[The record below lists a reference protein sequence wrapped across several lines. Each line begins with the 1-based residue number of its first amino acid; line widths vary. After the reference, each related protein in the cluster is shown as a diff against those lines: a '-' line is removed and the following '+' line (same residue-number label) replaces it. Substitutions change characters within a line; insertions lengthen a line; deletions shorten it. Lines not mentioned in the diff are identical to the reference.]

1 MAKQFWISGLVMSIA
16 TLLAGFVVHAMLLAP
31 DYAALSEVYRNDQ
44 ESAGYMHW
52 MLLAHVFI
60 GFAMTWIYR
69 QGRTLDAPIGQGIR
83 FGVAIACVSTIP
95 WFLIYLAV
103 LRIPQELAFKQIA
116 FEVPTILL
124 LGILIA
130 YLNRK

>member
-1 MAKQFWISGLVMSIA
+1 MGKQFWISGVVMSIA
-16 TLLAGFVVHAMLLAP
+16 TMIAGIVVHGMLLAP
-31 DYAALSEVYRNDQ
+31 DYAALAEVYRNDQ

-52 MLLAHVFI
+52 MILAHVFI

-69 QGRTLDAPIGQGIR
+69 QGRTQEATTGQGIR

-116 FEVPTILL
+116 YDVPTVLL